1 MVEVAGVEVAGV
13 EVRVF
18 DPPLCCASGVC
29 GPSVDPALSEAAS
42 DLAWLKGQ
50 GASVTRVN
58 LAQEPEAFVAE
69 AKVAG
74 LMAAFGDDAL
84 PAVLV
89 EGRVLCHGRYPSRA
103 ELAEAA
109 AGAHRA
115 ATGPQVQAAVG
126 GGCAPGS
133 GCC

>member
-1 MVEVAGVEVAGV
+1 MVEVAGV

-29 GPSVDPALSEAAS
+29 GPSVDPALSEAAA
-42 DLAWLKGQ
+42 DFAWLKAQ

-58 LAQEPEAFVAE
+58 LAQEPEAFVTE

-74 LMAAFGDDAL
+74 LMAAFGDEAL

-89 EGRVLCHGRYPSRA
+89 GDRVLCHGRYPTRA
-103 ELAEAA
+103 ELTEAVAARSAASGPPVPAA
-109 AGAHRA
+109 A
-115 ATGPQVQAAVG
+115 G

>member
-1 MVEVAGVEVAGV
+1 MGVAGV

-18 DPPLCCASGVC
+18 DPPLCCSSGVC
-29 GPSVDPALSEAAS
+29 GASVDPALAQAAA
-42 DLAWLKGQ
+42 DFAWLADR
-50 GASVTRVN
+50 GAAVARFN
-58 LAQEPEAFVAE
+58 LAQEPAAFAAD

-74 LMAAFGDDAL
+74 LLAAFGDGAL

-89 EGRVLCHGRYPSRA
+89 GDTVLAYGRYPSRE
-103 ELAEAA
+103 ELAEAVEA
-109 AGAHRA
+109 TDELVGAPDA
-115 ATGPQVQAAVG
+115 AT

>member
-1 MVEVAGVEVAGV
+1 MGVKGV

-29 GPSVDPALSEAAS
+29 GPSVDPALSQAAA
-42 DLAWLKGQ
+42 DFAWLAGR
-50 GASVTRVN
+50 GASVARFN
-58 LAQEPEAFVAE
+58 LAQEPQAFAAD

-74 LMAAFGDDAL
+74 LLAAFGDQAL

-89 EGRVLCHGRYPSRA
+89 GDRVLTYGRYPNRE

-109 AGAHRA
+109 DAADAAGELAVTPGAGA
-115 ATGPQVQAAVG
+115 G

>member
-1 MVEVAGVEVAGV
+1 MGVAGV
-13 EVRVF
+13 EVRVY

-29 GPSVDPALSEAAS
+29 GPSVDPALSQAAA
-42 DLAWLKGQ
+42 DFAWLTDRGV
-50 GASVTRVN
+50 SVTRFN
-58 LAQEPEAFVAE
+58 LAQEPAAFAAD

-74 LMAAFGDDAL
+74 MLAAFGDQAL

-89 EGRVLCHGRYPSRA
+89 GDRILVYGRYPSRD
-103 ELAEAA
+103 ELAEAV
-109 AGAHRA
+109 GE
-115 ATGPQVQAAVG
+115 TVPVEEPDMTVG